1 VDLITYTIDRIGLK
15 GQIMCRARGYAPW
28 GLEVAADFHVPFY
41 LVEAGGGWLIIENMS
56 PIRLNQ
62 GDLVF
67 LPNGSHHRLV
77 DDPSS
82 LSTSLIQWT
91 PVSTSSLCPFR
102 QWKGEGMESQFL
114 CGVYRLDP
122 HMFTEIVLDDLP
134 VYIRL
139 STHEQDVRS
148 HIDPVLGLLL
158 MELERHDIGSDQCI
172 QYMLDLF
179 LVRMLRAWMKKN
191 PGHHLG
197 WFNAARHAKISEA
210 IALFFQSPQ
219 DPWTVASIAEE
230 VDLSR
235 ATFAREF
242 QRLVGQTPLAFL
254 TQLRMKLATK
264 YLTLDGESV
273 AEVGERV
280 GYKSEPAFT
289 RAFKK
294 HFGVPPGQYRHQTR
308 SSHIPSVLTSYLKQS
323 VSHLS

>member
-1 VDLITYTIDRIGLK
+1 
-15 GQIMCRARGYAPW
+15 
-28 GLEVAADFHVPFY
+28 
-41 LVEAGGGWLIIENMS
+41 
-56 PIRLNQ
+56 
-62 GDLVF
+62 
-67 LPNGSHHRLV
+67 
-77 DDPSS
+77 
-82 LSTSLIQWT
+82 
-91 PVSTSSLCPFR
+91 
-102 QWKGEGMESQFL
+102 
-114 CGVYRLDP
+114 
-122 HMFTEIVLDDLP
+122 
-134 VYIRL
+134 
-139 STHEQDVRS
+139 
-148 HIDPVLGLLL
+148 

-308 SSHIPSVLTSYLKQS
+308 SSNIPSILTSYLKQS